1 MFSNLTIGFLVGASF
16 AAWVYSK
23 VMRSTGNNTKN
34 ALTVA
39 AIAGVFAMLLV
50 ATLLGIFFKAS

>member
-1 MFSNLTIGFLVGASF
+1 MSNLTIGFLVGAGF

-34 ALTVA
+34 ALIVA
-39 AIAGVFAMLLV
+39 GVAGVFSMVLV
-50 ATLLGIFFKAS
+50 STLLGAFTKQI